1 MSRAA
6 RWSLVGLCIVL
17 GLLGLSQPDR
27 SPQLSPT
34 TYGETPIGYGA
45 VLAMLTQLGLP
56 AGRTFAAAD
65 ALPPESTV
73 WWIEPEGL
81 CRARTP
87 APGAPEVPWTGDA
100 WLAAGGTAVVFLGW
114 ESSDQCADIAGVAVP
129 GRTKPTRDA
138 DHPTPE
144 QTVDGPMV
152 SAPRILP
159 VPPLRTFEET
169 GGASVRAMVDGRPFV
184 VATPVGKGT
193 LVLVADAAPL
203 RNQWLDKGDAAVFT
217 MDLVRAFGVPHIDER
232 NHGMHLER
240 GALRYLLHSAAV
252 PALLGIL
259 LLGLVTVWH
268 GNLWPART
276 AVTGAT
282 PAPTLDAFVDSL
294 AQLYARTG
302 DYARVAERYRQLTAA
317 RLRRHFGL
325 PVETPL
331 ETLLDRLRA
340 SRRSA
345 PAPNL
350 AALATPPAVASAEAL
365 GASVRALDTLVEDVT
380 R

>member
-6 RWSLVGLCIVL
+6 RWSLVALCIVL

-27 SPQLSPT
+27 SPQFSPT

-56 AGRTFAAAD
+56 AGRTFAPAD

-114 ESSDQCADIAGVAVP
+114 ESSDECADIAGVAVP

-138 DHPTPE
+138 ATTPE

-152 SAPRILP
+152 SAPHPAGAAAQGLE
-159 VPPLRTFEET
+159 V
-169 GGASVRAMVDGRPFV
+169 GGANVRAMVDGRPFV

-203 RNQWLDKGDAAVFT
+203 RNRPTRRRRRLT
-217 MDLVRAFGVPHIDER
+217 MDLVRAFGVPHIDEPPQYASR
-232 NHGMHLER
+232 R
-240 GALRYLLHSAAV
+240 DALRYLLHSAAC
-252 PALLGIL
+252 
-259 LLGLVTVWH
+259 
-268 GNLWPART
+268 RC
-276 AVTGAT
+276 
-282 PAPTLDAFVDSL
+282 S
-294 AQLYARTG
+294 
-302 DYARVAERYRQLTAA
+302 
-317 RLRRHFGL
+317 
-325 PVETPL
+325 
-331 ETLLDRLRA
+331 
-340 SRRSA
+340 SCCSA
-345 PAPNL
+345 W
-350 AALATPPAVASAEAL
+350 
-365 GASVRALDTLVEDVT
+365 
-380 R
+380 

>member
-1 MSRAA
+1 
-6 RWSLVGLCIVL
+6 V
-17 GLLGLSQPDR
+17 
-27 SPQLSPT
+27 
-34 TYGETPIGYGA
+34 
-45 VLAMLTQLGLP
+45 
-56 AGRTFAAAD
+56 
-65 ALPPESTV
+65 
-73 WWIEPEGL
+73 
-81 CRARTP
+81 
-87 APGAPEVPWTGDA
+87 
-100 WLAAGGTAVVFLGW
+100 
-114 ESSDQCADIAGVAVP
+114 
-129 GRTKPTRDA
+129 
-138 DHPTPE
+138 
-144 QTVDGPMV
+144 
-152 SAPRILP
+152 
-159 VPPLRTFEET
+159 TFEET

-331 ETLLDRLRA
+331 ETLLDRPACQPPVGAGAEPGGARDA
-340 SRRSA
+340 AGRGERRS
-345 PAPNL
+345 PRR
-350 AALATPPAVASAEAL
+350 V
-365 GASVRALDTLVEDVT
+365 VRALDTLVEDVT